1 MSLELE
7 QWSVCERQLE
17 DVLLLHTLLLVPLP
31 QGAAGGAAAHC
42 SVKSLLEG
50 GKGGTQQKAVL
61 FSCVSIEGL
70 RPSKGGHVI
79 MLCKVLP

>member
-17 DVLLLHTLLLVPLP
+17 DVLLLHTLLLVPPP

-50 GKGGTQQKAVL
+50 GKGRTQRKDVL
-61 FSCVSIEGL
+61 FGCALI
-70 RPSKGGHVI
+70 
-79 MLCKVLP
+79 